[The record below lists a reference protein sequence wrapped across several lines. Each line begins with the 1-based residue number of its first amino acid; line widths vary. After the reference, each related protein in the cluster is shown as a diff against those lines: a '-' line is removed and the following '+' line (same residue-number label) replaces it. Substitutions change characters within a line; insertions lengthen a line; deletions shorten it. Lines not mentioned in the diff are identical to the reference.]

1 MMQDE
6 TKYET
11 DTDNNEHKQ
20 EEMTDKEER
29 AKASRSLLSS
39 TKSVPQHLLDEYP
52 IPDACTISRTI
63 HADNFLPLFQGRL
76 PWGQFYDGK
85 SLGQ

>member
-1 MMQDE
+1 MIQDE
-6 TKYET
+6 SKHDANPE
-11 DTDNNEHKQ
+11 NNEQ
-20 EEMTDKEER
+20 NEEQMPDKEER

-85 SLGQ
+85 SLGL